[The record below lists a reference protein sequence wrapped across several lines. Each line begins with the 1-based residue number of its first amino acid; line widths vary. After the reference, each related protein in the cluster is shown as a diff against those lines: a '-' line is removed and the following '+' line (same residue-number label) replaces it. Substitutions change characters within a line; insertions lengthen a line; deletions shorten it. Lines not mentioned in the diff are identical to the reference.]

1 MLNFPKTQL
10 LIESMVSERIV
21 PGVNYALLKGD
32 QVFASTLGFA
42 SIYPAKSQLSPF
54 AYYDLASCSK
64 VLATTAAFLQLREEG
79 KVDFAD
85 PLQKYVPE
93 FKDGRVRL
101 SHLLTHTSGIRGWI
115 ENRNALSGP
124 ELMRAI
130 VGLPVTS
137 EFNRVVRYADT
148 NFVL

>member
-10 LIESMVSERIV
+10 LIESLVSERIV

-64 VLATTAAFLQLREEG
+64 VLATKRE
-79 KVDFAD
+79 
-85 PLQKYVPE
+85 
-93 FKDGRVRL
+93 RL
-101 SHLLTHTSGIRGWI
+101 TLLTPCKNTC
-115 ENRNALSGP
+115 RNLRTAGS
-124 ELMRAI
+124 ASA
-130 VGLPVTS
+130 T
-137 EFNRVVRYADT
+137 F
-148 NFVL
+148 